1 MLHYSESF
9 KVSSLLF
16 AEYSPKKVESSV
28 IFMYIKTKLFN
39 SFMYSVCEL
48 KLV

>member
-9 KVSSLLF
+9 KVFSLLF

-39 SFMYSVCEL
+39 SFMFCEL